1 MLKIKHLE
9 AKIKLQV
16 ELQVNK
22 AVVTSCLK
30 YTLLGYLVHDCILR
44 FLS

>member
-9 AKIKLQV
+9 AKIKLHI
-16 ELQVNK
+16 ELQVNR
-22 AVVTSCLK
+22 AAVTSFLK
-30 YTLLGYLVHDCILR
+30 YTLLGYLVHDSILR